1 METPSSRTAAFFDLD
16 LTLTRKDSFRSFVTW
31 FYLRTVKGWYAI
43 PGLIIWVL
51 ARKLRLISHKKFI
64 ERMLTGLSG
73 MTQTEIHALGQCF
86 FEDRLKSL
94 LRPCALEKVRAH
106 QACGDKVFILS
117 GSPDIYV
124 GAVSHYLG
132 CDGYACTLLDM
143 EAKVFTGKI
152 LGQICLAEE
161 KPGRLAALA
170 RRFSL
175 DLARSV
181 AYSDHESDLPFFAF
195 VGRGVAVSPTPALA
209 RIARARGW
217 PVLFW

>member
-1 METPSSRTAAFFDLD
+1 MNTQNTNPGAFFDLD
-16 LTLTRKDSFRSFVTW
+16 MTLTQKDSFRSFVVW
-31 FYLRTVKGWYAI
+31 FYLRTVKGWFYL
-43 PGLIIWVL
+43 PLLIVWAL
-51 ARKLRLISHKKFI
+51 ARKLRLISSEQFM
-64 ERMLTGLSG
+64 ERMLTGLLG
-73 MTQTEIHALGQCF
+73 MTQTEIYALGQRF
-86 FEDRLKSL
+86 FKDRLKSL
-94 LRPCALEKVRAH
+94 LRSCALEKVRAH
-106 QACGDKVFILS
+106 QARGDKVFIIS

-124 GAVSHYLG
+124 GAVSKYLR
-132 CDGYACTLLDM
+132 CDGYACTLLDT
-143 EAKVFTGKI
+143 EARGFTGRV
-152 LGQICLAEE
+152 LGPICLAKE

-170 RRFSL
+170 RRFSI